1 MAIYHFSVKPIGR
14 NTGKSAV
21 AAIAYRTAS
30 RILNERECIT
40 HDFTAKKG
48 VVHAEITLPDG
59 LEAPWARDRA
69 LLWNAAEFAE
79 RRCDARVAREFEI
92 ALPHELSDAG
102 RLALTRAFATD
113 LSNRF
118 GAAVD
123 FAIHV
128 PQGRSDERNI
138 HAHVV
143 MTTRV
148 ITADG
153 PGEKTLIER
162 ENRWLI
168 DRGLPTTQMQVKQI
182 REAFAGLVNR
192 HLLQAGL
199 DRRVDHRSHL
209 SRGLAIKPTGHM
221 GVHAAQMKERGV
233 DVSRSRIDDDA
244 ARRNAELIRRRPEQ
258 VLALITSAQS
268 VFTRHDIARTI
279 GRYITDTAAF
289 HNALAAVMASPQL
302 VLLQQEQKHR
312 PARYSTREM
321 IELEQLMAKS
331 AIRMAERSAHAVR
344 TATVTDAMARQDREL
359 SGQGLSDEQMRAVLH
374 VTGPEQIAAV
384 TGFAGAGK
392 STMLTAARRAWEADG
407 YRVHGAA
414 LAGKAAEGLFA
425 SSGIASRT
433 LASWELGWENGRSM
447 LGRKDILVIDEA
459 GMIGSR
465 QLCRFVK
472 EVEARGAKL
481 VLVGD
486 HEQLQAIGAGSPFR
500 AIAERTGA
508 IELTEIRR
516 QKHDWQRQASIAL
529 ATRRTSEA
537 LAQYHQQNA
546 IRLADDRQQAC
557 ADLVR
562 DYLAD
567 RRDNPH
573 RSRIALAHRRVDVRA
588 INDAIR
594 EGLQAEGILAK
605 GSSQSVTRDVT
616 SGAREGVQQTDGEIV
631 YRTVN
636 GARAF
641 AAGDRIVLLQNDR
654 ELGVKN
660 GMLGTVEAVEP
671 DAIHMRLDGG
681 SGGQETGRRLTIP
694 PKHYHS
700 LDHGY
705 ATTIHKAQ
713 GATVDRSFVMASA
726 TMDRHLTY
734 VAMTRHRHQAMLYAG
749 RDEFRDISALTAS
762 LGRSG
767 LKETT
772 LDYTDTFAERRGLSE
787 PWDEDIRQQRAM
799 RQSAPRQ
806 TMEGQRQPMEA
817 GGMVSGELHHHQEA
831 PAVVPPPLIP
841 AVVSYDRT
849 IEEIARE
856 SARPE
861 LERGM
866 EDLRGVAN
874 LVYHDAQ
881 AACDAIKQYVV
892 DPGTDPDILARAIR
906 ERPDQFAA
914 LRGKSGILGD
924 NRERQEALHYA
935 RSVASLVKA
944 TARTWERQL
953 ERERNSETWKRERCD
968 VVEVPALTVRSQ
980 EILTHLDALPYSE
993 KPGYVKQMMNSAEG
1007 RKALEEAQDID
1018 NALQTRFGTAN
1029 LRNEHLARLRITA
1042 DAHVSV
1048 ERIKQVAGLVERTH
1062 RAALVE
1068 KQTLTLGQIQ
1078 RLGLRI

>member
-14 NTGKSAV
+14 NAGKSAV

-48 VVHAEITLPDG
+48 VVHTEIILPDG
-59 LEAPWARDRA
+59 LDAPWARDRA
-69 LLWNAAEFAE
+69 FLWNAAEFVE

-92 ALPHELSDAG
+92 ALPYELSDAG
-102 RLALTRAFATD
+102 RLSLTRAFAAD
-113 LSNRF
+113 LANRF

-128 PQGRSDERNI
+128 PQGKSDERNI

-148 ITADG
+148 IAADG
-153 PGEKTLIER
+153 LGEKTLIER

-168 DRGLPTTQMQVKQI
+168 ERGLPTTQMQVRQI

-192 HLLQAGL
+192 HLLRAGL

-209 SRGLAIKPTGHM
+209 SRGLAIEPTGHM
-221 GVHAAQMKERGV
+221 GVHAAQMNERGV

-244 ARRNAELIRRRPEQ
+244 AQRNAELIRRRPEQ
-258 VLALITSAQS
+258 VLALITSGQS

-321 IELEQLMAKS
+321 IELEQLMAQS

-344 TATVTDAMARQDREL
+344 AATVTNAMARQDREL

-414 LAGKAAEGLFA
+414 LAGKAAEGLSA
-425 SSGIASRT
+425 SSGVASRT
-433 LASWELGWENGRSM
+433 LASWELGWESGRSM

-605 GSSQSVTRDVT
+605 GSSQSVIRDET
-616 SGAREGVQQTDGEIV
+616 SGARESVQQTDGEIV
-631 YRTVN
+631 YQTVN

-654 ELGVKN
+654 DLGVKN

-671 DAIHMRLDGG
+671 DAIYMRLDGG

-694 PKHYHS
+694 PEHYHS

-806 TMEGQRQPMEA
+806 AVEGQRQRMDA
-817 GGMVSGELHHHQEA
+817 DGMVSGELHHQHEA
-831 PAVVPPPLIP
+831 PVVPPPLIS
-841 AVVSYDRT
+841 AIVSYDRT

-856 SARPE
+856 NARPE

-866 EDLRGVAN
+866 DELRGVAN
-874 LVYHDAQ
+874 LVYHDDL
-881 AACDAIKQYVV
+881 AASDAIKQHVV
-892 DPGTDPDILARAIR
+892 DPDTDHAILARAIR
-906 ERPDQFAA
+906 ERPDQFGA

-924 NRERQEALHYA
+924 NRERKEALHYA
-935 RSVASLVKA
+935 RSVASLVERAAKK
-944 TARTWERQL
+944 WERQL
-953 ERERNSETWKRERCD
+953 ERERNSETWKREKCD

-1029 LRNEHLARLRITA
+1029 LRNEHLDRLRITA

-1048 ERIKQVAGLVERTH
+1048 ERIKQVAGLVERAH

-1068 KQTLTLGQIQ
+1068 KQTLTLGQTQ
-1078 RLGLRI
+1078 RLGLRM

>member
-14 NTGKSAV
+14 NAGKSAV

-48 VVHAEITLPDG
+48 VVHAQIILPDG
-59 LEAPWARDRA
+59 VDAPWALDRSV
-69 LLWNAAEFAE
+69 LWNAAEAAE

-102 RLALTRAFATD
+102 RLALTRAFAAD

-128 PQGRSDERNI
+128 PQGKSDKRNI

-153 PGEKTLIER
+153 LGEKTLIER

-192 HLLQAGL
+192 HLLRAGL

-209 SRGLAIKPTGHM
+209 SRGLAIEPTAHM
-221 GVHAAQMKERGV
+221 GVHASQMKGRGV
-233 DVSRSRIDDDA
+233 GVSRCRIDDDA
-244 ARRNAELIRRRPEQ
+244 AQRNAELIRRRPEQ
-258 VLALITSAQS
+258 VLALITSGQS
-268 VFTRHDIARTI
+268 VFTRHDIARTL
-279 GRYITDTAAF
+279 GRYITDAAAF
-289 HNALAAVMASPQL
+289 HTTLAAVMASPQL
-302 VLLQQEQKHR
+302 VLLQREQQHE

-321 IELEQLMAKS
+321 IELEQLMATS

-344 TATVTDAMARQDREL
+344 AVTVTNSMARQDREL
-359 SGQGLSDEQMRAVLH
+359 SGQGLSDEQKSAVLH
-374 VTGPEQIAAV
+374 VTGPEQISAV
-384 TGFAGAGK
+384 IGFAGAGK

-414 LAGKAAEGLFA
+414 LAGKAAEGLSA
-425 SSGIASRT
+425 SSGIAART
-433 LASWELGWENGRSM
+433 LASWELGWQNGRSM
-447 LGRKDILVIDEA
+447 LGRQDILVIDEA

-529 ATRRTSEA
+529 ATRRTSQA
-537 LAQYHQQNA
+537 LAQYDQQNA
-546 IRLADDRQQAC
+546 IRFADDRQRAC

-562 DYLAD
+562 DYLTD
-567 RRDNPH
+567 LRDNPDQ
-573 RSRIALAHRRVDVRA
+573 SRIALAHRRIDVRA

-605 GSSQSVTRDVT
+605 SSSQSVTRDEA
-616 SGAREGVQQTDGEIV
+616 SGARKTGEQTDGEIV
-631 YRTVN
+631 YQTVN

-641 AAGDRIVLLQNDR
+641 ATGDRIVLLQNDR
-654 ELGVKN
+654 DLGVKN
-660 GMLGTVEAVEP
+660 GMLGTVDAVEP
-671 DAIHMRLDGG
+671 DAIHLRLDSS
-681 SGGQETGRRLTIP
+681 SGGQKSGRALTIR
-694 PKHYHS
+694 PKDYQS
-700 LDHGY
+700 FDHGY

-713 GATVDRSFVMASA
+713 GATVDRTFVMASA

-734 VAMTRHRHQAMLYAG
+734 VAMTRHRLQARLYAG
-749 RDEFRDISALTAS
+749 RDELRDMKALTAT

-772 LDYTDTFAERRGLSE
+772 LDYTDTFAERRGLKE
-787 PWDEDIRQQRAM
+787 LEGEDIRQRRAM
-799 RQSAPRQ
+799 AQPAPRQ
-806 TMEGQRQPMEA
+806 AVEGQRQRMEA
-817 GGMVSGELHHHQEA
+817 DGMVSGSLRHQHEA
-831 PAVVPPPLIP
+831 PFVPPPLIP
-841 AVVSYDRT
+841 AIVSYDKSVD
-849 IEEIARE
+849 EIARDK
-856 SARPE
+856 ARPE
-861 LERGM
+861 LERSI
-866 EDLRGVAN
+866 EELRSVAIR
-874 LVYHDAQ
+874 VYRDALP
-881 AACDAIKQYVV
+881 ACNAITHHVV
-892 DPGTDPDILARAIR
+892 DPGTDPAILARAIR
-906 ERPDQFAA
+906 ECPDQFGA

-924 NRERQEALHYA
+924 SRERKEALHYA
-935 RSVASLVKA
+935 RSVASLVET

-953 ERERNSETWKRERCD
+953 EATRRSETWQREKCD
-968 VVEVPALTVRSQ
+968 TVEVPALTARSE
-980 EILTHLDALPYSE
+980 EILTRLDALPYSE

-1029 LRNEHLARLRITA
+1029 LRNEDLIKLRITA
-1042 DAHVSV
+1042 DDAQSV
-1048 ERIKQVAGLVERTH
+1048 AWIKQVAGLVERAH

-1068 KQTLTLGQIQ
+1068 NQTLTLGQTQ
-1078 RLGLRI
+1078 RVGLRI